1 MGALEFVFGPTGH
14 ITWWQECA
22 RAAVIFAYGLAL
34 VRLAGR
40 RVFGRWAALDIVVA
54 IVVGS
59 NLSRALTGTA
69 PLGGTL
75 AASALLMALH
85 WALAQGVARSK
96 RLAQIFEG
104 SMIVLARAGKVERSQ
119 LLRHAISERDIE
131 EALRQTGVER
141 VSQTRLIALEPSG
154 KITVVKAN

>member
-1 MGALEFVFGPTGH
+1 MGALEFAFGPTGH
-14 ITWWQECA
+14 ISWWQECA

-54 IVVGS
+54 IMVGS

-75 AASALLMALH
+75 AASALLVALH

-96 RLAQIFEG
+96 WLSQLLEG
-104 SMIVLARAGKVERSQ
+104 RMIELARAGKVERSQ
-119 LLRHAISERDIE
+119 ILQHAISGSDIE
-131 EALRQTGVER
+131 EALRQTGVEQI
-141 VSQTRLIALEPSG
+141 SQTRLVALEPSG

>member
-14 ITWWQECA
+14 ISWWQECA

-54 IVVGS
+54 IMVGS

-75 AASALLMALH
+75 AASALLVALH

-96 RLAQIFEG
+96 WLSQLLEG
-104 SMIVLARAGKVERSQ
+104 RMIELARAGKVERSQ
-119 LLRHAISERDIE
+119 ILQHAISGSDIE
-131 EALRQTGVER
+131 EALRQTGVEQI
-141 VSQTRLIALEPSG
+141 SQTRLIALEPSG

>member
-1 MGALEFVFGPTGH
+1 MDTLEFVFGPTGH
-14 ITWWQECA
+14 ISWWQECA

-59 NLSRALTGTA
+59 SLSRALTGTA

-85 WALAQGVARSK
+85 WTLAQGVARSK

-104 SMIVLARAGKVERSQ
+104 SMIELARAGKVERSQ
-119 LLRHAISERDIE
+119 LLQHAISERDIE

-154 KITVVKAN
+154 KITIVKTN